1 MFHLILHFLMI
12 HLPDVPRPDLH
23 FLMMIHLPLD
33 SRSFAPDVPLN
44 HLRFLMIHFH
54 HLDLRFRV
62 CRYVHFAFCFLMIHF
77 ACSSGLLHFLMIH
90 LPDVPPRPALPDP
103 FTADT
108 ALMIHL
114 PLDQMFPDP
123 ALLMIHLP
131 DVPYTS

>member
-1 MFHLILHFLMI
+1 VFRGLLRFLMI
-12 HLPDVPRPDLH
+12 HLPDVPQTCTSV
-23 FLMMIHLPLD
+23 IH
-33 SRSFAPDVPLN
+33 
-44 HLRFLMIHFH
+44 
-54 HLDLRFRV
+54 
-62 CRYVHFAFCFLMIHF
+62 
-77 ACSSGLLHFLMIH
+77 
-90 LPDVPPRPALPDP
+90 